1 MLSCVALTPA
11 YFITNY
17 VVLAAYA
24 SVVGLILSLDLL
36 HISKIIANC
45 VVKKQ
50 LMYDH
55 ISTIKTGIKYAILLV
70 TCGAISGIT
79 SHYHK
84 QLSLSSTKNMFDLF
98 GAMFLVLLLL
108 LKVLGDLQYVYVAS
122 GLVRNPFYIKSST
135 SVRELKTFQRKLGY
149 VGRVYNVLYSFSM
162 SLFSFNF
169 THFCGV
175 CFD

>member
-1 MLSCVALTPA
+1 MLSCVALSPA
-11 YFITNY
+11 YFFTSY
-17 VVLAAYA
+17 VVLATYA
-24 SVVGLILSLDLL
+24 AVVGLILSLDLL
-36 HISKIIANC
+36 HITKVIVNC
-45 VVKKQ
+45 VLKKQ

-70 TCGAISGIT
+70 TCGVISGIT

-98 GAMFLVLLLL
+98 GAMFLFLLLS
-108 LKVLGDLQYVYVAS
+108 LKVLGDLQYVYVAL

-149 VGRVYNVLYSFSM
+149 VGHVYNVLYSFSM
-162 SLFSFNF
+162 SLFFFQFHSFF
-169 THFCGV
+169 WCMF
-175 CFD
+175 